1 MKIFRHPAFFP
12 IFSLTL
18 FLGAAGGLRA
28 ADAVRLREA
37 FPAGYQY
44 HVSTR
49 VELTGSLTL
58 PAEKGKPAPAPL
70 AVTGDSAIDYD
81 ERVLTAAADGTV
93 EKTLRVYRRLDMHRN
108 VGAQKQ
114 ESAVRPTVRRMVVL
128 RRQNV
133 AVPFSPDGPLTWG
146 EIDLVR
152 TDVFT
157 PALAGLLPDGEVKPG
172 DRWTARRTAIQALTD
187 LGHIDEGDVE
197 CRLEGVTTL
206 EGRRHARVALAGTVR
221 GVNEDGPNRQRLDGY
236 YFFDLESGHLGY
248 LYLKGVNF
256 LLDKDGKEVGRVE
269 GQFVLTR
276 QAHTAARDLA
286 DEALRGVALEPDA
299 ENTKLLYD
307 DPTLGVRFL
316 YPRRWRVAGVRGRQ
330 LGVDSADGSG
340 LLLTLEPPSRVP
352 TGAQF
357 LAESRNYLQEQKAR
371 VLRIDPPRAVQA
383 APREVEQ
390 FGLEVEVMGQRVQMD
405 YYVARQA
412 GGGATLAARLLPG
425 DLANLRKEVE
435 GIARSLTL
443 TRAVEDRPR

>member
-1 MKIFRHPAFFP
+1 MKVFRHA
-12 IFSLTL
+12 SLFAV
-18 FLGAAGGLRA
+18 FLTALLLRGRAELRA
-28 ADAVRLREA
+28 EDAVRLREA
-37 FPAGYQY
+37 FPAGYEY

-81 ERVLTAAADGTV
+81 ERVLAAADGEV
-93 EKTLRVYRRLDMHRN
+93 QKTLRAYRRVDLHRN
-108 VGAQKQ
+108 VGPQRQ
-114 ESAVRPTVRRMVVL
+114 ESTVRPAVRRMVVL

-133 AVPFSPDGPLTWG
+133 EVPFSPDGPLTWG

-157 PALAGLLPDGEVKPG
+157 PALAGLLPDGAVKPG
-172 DRWTARRTAIQALTD
+172 DHWTARRTAVQELTD
-187 LGHIDEGDVE
+187 LEHIDEGDVE
-197 CRLEGVTTL
+197 CRLESLTTL
-206 EGRRHARVALAGTVR
+206 EGHRHARVTLLGTVR
-221 GVNEDGPNRQRLDGY
+221 GVNEDGPNRQRLEGY
-236 YFFDLESGHLGY
+236 YFFDLDSGYLGY
-248 LYLKGVNF
+248 LYLKGTNF

-276 QAHTAARDLA
+276 QARTGVRDLA

-299 ENTKLLYD
+299 ENTRLLYD
-307 DPTLGVRFL
+307 NPALGVRFL

-357 LAESRNYLQEQKAR
+357 LAESRGYLQQQKAQ
-371 VLRIDPPRAVQA
+371 VLGIDPPRPVQA

-390 FGLEVEVMGQRVQMD
+390 FGLDVDVMGQRVRMD

-435 GIARSLTL
+435 AIARSLTI
-443 TRAVEDRPR
+443 TRAVEEKPR